1 MKFGVC
7 GGPEMAAVAKTA
19 GYDYFEWSVGG
30 LLHPREDESFFETA
44 LEQVAATGFP
54 CPAVNVFIPGDLKI
68 TGEGVNFAALEAFVS
83 TALRRA
89 ERAGVKV
96 IVFGSGGARK
106 IPEGFDRERGWAQLV
121 QFGRMLAPLAGQHNV
136 TVVVEP
142 LNLTE
147 TNVINSVSEGAKLV
161 HEVNHPNL
169 RLLVD
174 GYHWAK
180 DHETPDGIL
189 ANGGLLAHTHVATV
203 DGRRPPREGDDCAVF
218 FQLLRQAGY
227 DGRVSIEG
235 NIADPQKELPEA
247 LAIMKR
253 LSAA

>member
-7 GGPEMAAVAKTA
+7 GGPEMALAAKAA

-30 LLHPREDESFFETA
+30 LLHPREDESVFEAA
-44 LEQVAATGFP
+44 LAQVNATGFP

-68 TGEGVNFAALEAFVS
+68 TGEQVDFSTLEYYVS
-83 TALRRA
+83 TAMRRA
-89 ERAGVKV
+89 QRAGVKV

-106 IPEGFDRERGWAQLV
+106 IPEGFDRERGWNQLV
-121 QFGRMLAPLAGQHNV
+121 QFGRMLGPTAGEYGV

-147 TNVINSVSEGAKLV
+147 TNVINSVSEGARLV
-161 HEVNHPNL
+161 REVNHPNL

-180 DHETPDGIL
+180 DSEAPDGIL
-189 ANGGLLAHTHVATV
+189 ENGDLLAHAHVATV

-218 FQLLRQAGY
+218 FNYLRQVGY

-235 NIADPQKELPEA
+235 NVADPRTELPAA
-247 LAIMKR
+247 LEIMKR
-253 LSAA
+253 LAG

>member
-1 MKFGVC
+1 MKYGVC
-7 GGPEMAAVAKTA
+7 GGPEIALAAKAA

-30 LLHPREDESFFETA
+30 LLHPREDESIFEAA
-44 LEQVAATGFP
+44 LAEVKATGFP

-68 TGEGVNFAALEAFVS
+68 TGENVDFGALEYYVS
-83 TALRRA
+83 TAFRRA
-89 ERAGVKV
+89 ERTGVEV

-121 QFGRMLAPLAGQHNV
+121 QFGRMLAPLAGEHGV

-161 HEVNHPNL
+161 REVNHPNL

-180 DHETPDGIL
+180 DHETADGIL
-189 ANGGLLAHTHVATV
+189 ANGELLKHTHVATV
-203 DGRRPPREGDDCAVF
+203 DGRRPPREGDDCVVF
-218 FQLLRQAGY
+218 FDLLRQVGY

-235 NIADPQKELPEA
+235 NIADPQNELPAA
-247 LAIMKR
+247 LKVMKR
-253 LSAA
+253 LAG